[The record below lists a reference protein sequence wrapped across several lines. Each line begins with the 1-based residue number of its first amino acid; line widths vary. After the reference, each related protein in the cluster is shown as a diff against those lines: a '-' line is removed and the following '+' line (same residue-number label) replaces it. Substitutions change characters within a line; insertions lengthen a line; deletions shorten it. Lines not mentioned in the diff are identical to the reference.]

1 MVTGRMR
8 GPTGNSFSGRFR
20 IQNKDGVLGTEA
32 VRKRDR
38 SCNEG
43 EYENGDKTADYAV
56 RCAGI
61 PRGVELVNRHELNKG
76 TAFTDEER
84 SNFGLF
90 AKPVARAL
98 APYDTTR
105 WRLY

>member
-38 SCNEG
+38 SPSRHAQGGQLHGSNR
-43 EYENGDKTADYAV
+43 DPLTLTSHVVYAASRISSNLKGSTKQFGRLQAFATSHV
-56 RCAGI
+56 R
-61 PRGVELVNRHELNKG
+61 
-76 TAFTDEER
+76 F
-84 SNFGLF
+84 
-90 AKPVARAL
+90 
-98 APYDTTR
+98 
-105 WRLY
+105 